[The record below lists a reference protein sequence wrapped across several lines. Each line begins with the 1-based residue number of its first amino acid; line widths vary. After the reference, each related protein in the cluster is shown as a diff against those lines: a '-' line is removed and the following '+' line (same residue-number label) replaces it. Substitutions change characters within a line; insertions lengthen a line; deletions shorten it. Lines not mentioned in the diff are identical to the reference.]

1 MPLSE
6 YQRRRIIF
14 LWTGGGV
21 TKAKIKRTLA
31 REGVFTTHQTIT
43 NTITRWQATGSVHDR
58 QRIGQVKAIPPAY
71 YHFID
76 ATMTNND
83 ELTASDL
90 KMLLVKEFGEDKA
103 VYSERTVAR
112 ARNEL
117 GWTFTTARYCQAI
130 RDANKQKRVEWVNKC
145 LENEEQFKD
154 VIFTDECTV
163 QLECHRKKSFR
174 KTDAPRK
181 LKYRHKHPPKVH
193 VWAGISKQGATKVI
207 MCSGIMTATRYG
219 DILSVSLV
227 PFLQKSYPN
236 GHRLYQDNDPK
247 HTSRFIQAFF
257 DQNGINWW

>member
-6 YQRRRIIF
+6 YQRQRIIS

-21 TKAKIKRTLA
+21 TKAEIRRTLA

-43 NTITRWQATGSVHDR
+43 STITRWQATGSVQDR
-58 QRIGQVKAIPPAY
+58 PRIGQVKTIPSAHY
-71 YHFID
+71 RFID
-76 ATMTNND
+76 AAMADND
-83 ELTASDL
+83 ELTASGL

-103 VYSERTVAR
+103 TYSERTVAR

-145 LENEEQFKD
+145 LEDEEQFQD

-163 QLECHRKKSFR
+163 QLECHRRKPFR
-174 KTDAPRK
+174 KTGAPRK

-193 VWAGISKQGATKVI
+193 VWAGISKQGATKLI
-207 MCSGIMTATRYG
+207 MFSGIMTATRYG

-247 HTSRFIQAFF
+247 HTSRYIQAFF
-257 DQNGINWW
+257 A